1 MKHRELFRY
10 FKSRFKNF
18 ELPVDSS
25 GNKII
30 TITLDNKYSI
40 YSPYSYGEEK
50 MLNSELIEMNNRLIS
65 TVKVSDGLHYNFNI
79 PDIKENEKE
88 NFIKA
93 LHYTYTLAFQST
105 AIERKRN
112 LRNSLIFT
120 LMAVI
125 FLIIM
130 VILRINSVNEI
141 IVELVDIAGWVFM
154 WEAVDQFFIE
164 RAILNIKRKKYM
176 NILIAPIDFNK
187 DISEIAVQDTNS
199 TQA

>member
-10 FKSRFKNF
+10 FKSKFKNID
-18 ELPVDSS
+18 LPIDSK

-30 TITLDNKYSI
+30 TISLDSKSSI
-40 YSPYSYGEEK
+40 YSPYSYGKEK
-50 MLNSELIEMNNRLIS
+50 MLNSELLEMNNKLIS
-65 TVKVSDGLHYNFNI
+65 TIKVSDGLHYNFNI
-79 PDIKENEKE
+79 PDIEDSEKE
-88 NFIKA
+88 DFIKA
-93 LHYTYTLAFQST
+93 LHYTYTIAFQSVSV
-105 AIERKRN
+105 ERKRN

-125 FLIIM
+125 FLTIM
-130 VILRINSVNEI
+130 VILRLNSINEI

-164 RAILNIKRKKYM
+164 RAILNIKKKKYM

-187 DISEIAVQDTNS
+187 DISELTKIEETP
-199 TQA
+199 TQG